1 MAVDVAQQ
9 AKHIV
14 VDNDMARC
22 ILVLSDATLVFALHS
37 DDAKRRTL
45 LYVDSFTVDEA
56 NQFLDRQQSPWNASF
71 RSQFFEKIGTRPSSF
86 PHAAALRTQAQL
98 DDYVAED
105 NSIACGLMSVWVN
118 DLSTHTLL
126 HRIALANGA
135 PVTLEEGNVLDI
147 LPNDLLRMIK
157 SKGHLLI
164 YDGKFVIA
172 HAPPKLRA
180 IQCWHLKQTCR
191 NPESNCTM

>member
-56 NQFLDRQQSPWNASF
+56 NQFLDRQQSPWNVSF

-126 HRIALANGA
+126 QRIALANGA
-135 PVTLEEGNVLDI
+135 PVTLEEATRLTFCQKI
-147 LPNDLLRMIK
+147 
-157 SKGHLLI
+157 
-164 YDGKFVIA
+164 
-172 HAPPKLRA
+172 
-180 IQCWHLKQTCR
+180 
-191 NPESNCTM
+191 

>member
-1 MAVDVAQQ
+1 MY
-9 AKHIV
+9 I
-14 VDNDMARC
+14 
-22 ILVLSDATLVFALHS
+22 
-37 DDAKRRTL
+37 
-45 LYVDSFTVDEA
+45 DSLTVDEA

-86 PHAAALRTQAQL
+86 KHAAALRTLAQL

-105 NSIACGLMSVWVN
+105 NSIACGLMFVWVN

-172 HAPPKLRA
+172 QHHRNYAPFNVG
-180 IQCWHLKQTCR
+180 I
-191 NPESNCTM
+191 